1 MVEIDDAENV
11 EESQFDRSNEGAHRI
26 HTQKMIDTESCHEEN
41 IEPTVGNDESQTSL
55 HNMDQSKAVSPNQL
69 APNRWHISTG
79 AGASVPTNAL
89 ASSRV
94 PAATVE
100 AATNLPYCSERETR
114 LDFSKQAIEEFP
126 FWEIA

>member
-1 MVEIDDAENV
+1 M
-11 EESQFDRSNEGAHRI
+11 
-26 HTQKMIDTESCHEEN
+26 HTQKVLDTESCHEEN

-55 HNMDQSKAVSPNQL
+55 HNMDKGKAVLPNQM
-69 APNRWHISTG
+69 APNRW
-79 AGASVPTNAL
+79 AGDSMPANAL

-100 AATNLPYCSERETR
+100 AATNRPYCSERETR